1 MVNTEKK
8 PSIRKS
14 IRKGIETVGS
24 VVSRVR
30 KALND
35 MRPKRNF
42 SQTAVL
48 PSNRSE
54 NTLYPKKK
62 TPDDFDR
69 YFGMKRE
76 GGGKKSGKKTK
87 RNMRKRGTQ
96 KRR

>member
-14 IRKGIETVGS
+14 IGEGFERARSFVKNVGNT
-24 VVSRVR
+24 
-30 KALND
+30 LHN
-35 MRPKRNF
+35 MRPKTH
-42 SQTAVL
+42 SKTAIF
-48 PSNRSE
+48 NGKSE
-54 NTLYPKKK
+54 NTLYPKK
-62 TPDDFDR
+62 PFDNS
-69 YFGMKRE
+69 YNGMKS